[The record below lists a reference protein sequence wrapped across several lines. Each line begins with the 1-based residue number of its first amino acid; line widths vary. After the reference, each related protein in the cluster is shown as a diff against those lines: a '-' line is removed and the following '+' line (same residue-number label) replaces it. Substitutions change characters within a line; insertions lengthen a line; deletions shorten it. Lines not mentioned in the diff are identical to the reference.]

1 MFGKKKKS
9 SPHQNCYYTYLKTFF
24 GMRAALEYRIRIEI
38 VKNKPTNITAEKLV
52 KSTINQRRKL
62 VLCVGRKAME

>member
-9 SPHQNCYYTYLKTFF
+9 SPHQIVITHLKTFF
-24 GMRAALEYRIRIEI
+24 GMRAAPEYRIRIEI